1 MNEIYNSEYTSYQT
15 NRNRFRRWVRQ
26 AYLRKASSLVNGP
39 TLDFGCGIGEL
50 LTRLPSGS
58 MGLEYNKTTI
68 SYCNAQGLD
77 VVFYDG
83 FEDGW
88 CLSSV
93 PKGRKFES
101 MVISHVLEHLEEPEK
116 ILPKLLVTLK
126 SFDVRT
132 VLVII
137 PGKAGFKSDPTH
149 RKFVDINMLKE
160 VVNKAPDWNIKSMEY
175 YPFNI
180 EQIGNFFIHNELQ
193 VVLERESARP
203 TLS

>member
-1 MNEIYNSEYTSYQT
+1 MNETYNSEYTNYQT

-26 AYLRKASSLVNGP
+26 VYLRKASSLVNGS

-58 MGLEYNKTTI
+58 MGLEYNRTTI
-68 SYCNAQGLD
+68 SYCDAQGLD

-83 FEDGW
+83 FEDDW

-93 PKGRKFES
+93 PKRRKFES

-116 ILPKLLVTLK
+116 ILPKLLVTSK
-126 SFDVRT
+126 SFGVKT

-149 RKFVDINMLKE
+149 RKFVDINMLEE
-160 VVNKAPDWNIKSMEY
+160 VVNKAQDWKIKSMEY

-193 VVLERESARP
+193 VVLETE
-203 TLS
+203 

>member
-1 MNEIYNSEYTSYQT
+1 MNEIYNSEYTNYQT

-26 AYLRKASSLVNGP
+26 AYIRKASSLVNGP

-58 MGLEYNKTTI
+58 MGLEYNKTTV
-68 SYCNAQGLD
+68 SYCDAQGLD
-77 VVFYDG
+77 VVFYNG
-83 FEDGW
+83 FEDDW

-126 SFDVRT
+126 SFGVGT

-137 PGKAGFKSDPTH
+137 PGKAGFKSDSTH

-160 VVNKAPDWNIKSMEY
+160 VVSRVSDWNIKSMEY

-180 EQIGNFFIHNELQ
+180 EQIGNFFIYNELQ
-193 VVLERESARP
+193 VVLERESVHS

>member
-1 MNEIYNSEYTSYQT
+1 MNETYNSEYTNYQT
-15 NRNRFRRWVRQ
+15 NRNRFRRWGRQ
-26 AYLRKASSLVNGP
+26 VYLRKASSLVNGP

-68 SYCNAQGLD
+68 SYCDAQGLD

-83 FEDGW
+83 FEDDW

-116 ILPKLLVTLK
+116 ILPKLLVTSK
-126 SFDVRT
+126 SFGVRT

-160 VVNKAPDWNIKSMEY
+160 VVHKAPGWNIKSMEY

-193 VVLERESARP
+193 VVLERE
-203 TLS
+203 